1 MPELTVTVR
10 VPLPKQPTLACLE
23 QAVFKALQPAGREL
37 LLEAFGLLEQQ
48 TLDGAKQRRRRRY
61 LITRFGEIRFFRWQ
75 TRTEAGYGYP
85 LDEAL
90 GIGSG
95 DPCSPWVR
103 QTASWLAQAHPF
115 RQAARLLSKMIGTRV
130 DHRTLWGWVQGS
142 GRAVRRHM
150 EQLRASLFD
159 DGEDPAFQGRAPKI
173 VSTSADGTFI
183 RTRDG
188 PVEVKLGIWWTGAHL
203 QSPTASHPRYL
214 LQGKGSYASTQG
226 HDLFGQTFYALA
238 ARRAGIAKAQEV
250 FFISDGAGWLA
261 DLPADWIAPT
271 AFQLDQFHGK
281 LRISEV
287 AKGSR
292 AGGPLVGM
300 GDRAQPGCA
309 RSVHRCAHALGS
321 GRARG
326 RSRADELP
334 GQRLRGV
341 PDVPAPA
348 GARTLTPDGTAGIRG
363 DGAQRRSRG
372 GSPVQAPGHEG
383 LDASGR

>member
-142 GRAVRRHM
+142 GRAVRRHL

-159 DGEDPAFQGRAPKI
+159 DGEDPAFQGW
-173 VSTSADGTFI
+173 
-183 RTRDG
+183 G
-188 PVEVKLGIWWTGAHL
+188 PEDRLDLCRRHV
-203 QSPTASHPRYL
+203 HPN
-214 LQGKGSYASTQG
+214 
-226 HDLFGQTFYALA
+226 
-238 ARRAGIAKAQEV
+238 
-250 FFISDGAGWLA
+250 
-261 DLPADWIAPT
+261 P
-271 AFQLDQFHGK
+271 
-281 LRISEV
+281 
-287 AKGSR
+287 
-292 AGGPLVGM
+292 
-300 GDRAQPGCA
+300 
-309 RSVHRCAHALGS
+309 
-321 GRARG
+321 
-326 RSRADELP
+326 
-334 GQRLRGV
+334 
-341 PDVPAPA
+341 
-348 GARTLTPDGTAGIRG
+348 
-363 DGAQRRSRG
+363 RRSRRSEARHLVDR
-372 GSPVQAPGHEG
+372 SPSAEPHRLPPPLPAPGQGLLCVHPGSRPIRPDVLRPCRPKGRDRQGPGGVLHLRRCGVVSRPAGRLDRAHRLPARPVPRQAQDLRGREG
-383 LDASGR
+383 IPSGRPAGGHG